1 MGKIVKISKVVPSII
16 ILSFVLCGC
25 GQTQNTTISE
35 TTTEQTTE
43 IATTQEEPTTEVT
56 TEATTERIPEK
67 GSAKDPYKAGETAT
81 ISAYDFKTAKRVDYE
96 VTVDGWEGNELT
108 GTITIVDAD
117 TDTAIKVWGSSLIP
131 YLYRENYVEISN
143 STTSISTYHNATII
157 DSEYEL
163 HMLAG
168 GSTNVYYCPT
178 LYSDTDSLSDI
189 KYVVFKYL
197 KYSDNLEVTYDTELS
212 NECWFEIPRY
222 EE

>member
-1 MGKIVKISKVVPSII
+1 MKIGKAVLDII
-16 ILSFVLCGC
+16 ILSVVLCGC

-43 IATTQEEPTTEVT
+43 IATTQEEPTTEAT

-67 GSAKDPYKAGETAT
+67 GSAKDPYKSGETAT

-143 STTSISTYHNATII
+143 STTSISTYLNATII

-197 KYSDNLEVTYDTELS
+197 KYSDDLEVTYDTELS

>member
-1 MGKIVKISKVVPSII
+1 MGKIVKISKALPGII
-16 ILSFVLCGC
+16 ILSVVLCGC
-25 GQTQNTTISE
+25 GQTQNATTSE

-43 IATTQEEPTTEVT
+43 ITTTQEETTTEETTEV
-56 TEATTERIPEK
+56 TTERIPEK
-67 GSAKDPYKAGETAT
+67 GSAKDPYKVGETAA
-81 ISAYDFKTAKRVDYE
+81 ISAYDFETAKRVDYE
-96 VTVDGWEGNELT
+96 VTVDGWEGTELT

-117 TDTAIKVWGSSLIP
+117 TDTSIRVWGSSLIP

-143 STTSISTYHNATII
+143 ATTAISTYHNATVI

-168 GSTNVYYCPT
+168 GSTNVYYCPS

-197 KYSDNLEVTYDTELS
+197 KYSDNLDVTCNTDLS
-212 NECWFEIPRY
+212 NECWFEIPQY